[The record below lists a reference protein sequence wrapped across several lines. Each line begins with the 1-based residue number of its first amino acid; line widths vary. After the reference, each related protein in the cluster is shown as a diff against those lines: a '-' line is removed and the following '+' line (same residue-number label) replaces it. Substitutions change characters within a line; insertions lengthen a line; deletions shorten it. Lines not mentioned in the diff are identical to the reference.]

1 MLDSSVCVGR
11 SDVIDAARCA
21 QIFENLWKYI
31 VDPTFCFCMNTIKKY
46 LRDYSKKLRA
56 FFAVWS
62 YSCHLLEIEIINK
75 CDYLCT
81 ME

>member
-31 VDPTFCFCMNTIKKY
+31 VDPKFCFCMNTIKKY

-56 FFAVWS
+56 FFCRVVLQLPS
-62 YSCHLLEIEIINK
+62 SGNRDNK
-75 CDYLCT
+75 
-81 ME
+81 